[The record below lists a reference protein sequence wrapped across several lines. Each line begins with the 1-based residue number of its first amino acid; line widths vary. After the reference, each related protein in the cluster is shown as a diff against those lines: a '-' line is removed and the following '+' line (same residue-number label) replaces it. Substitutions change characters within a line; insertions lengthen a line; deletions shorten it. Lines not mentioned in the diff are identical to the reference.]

1 MERQRQPEHPEPIVD
16 PIIKALSDYKMSIV
30 NKITLLTQAPDEL
43 KDLSKIL
50 RVHSRVIK
58 DYITRRALPPMLE
71 SEDADLYT
79 FIQTLKPMLEPWDAD
94 ISVLAKY
101 WCEKLFETDNFSTIE
116 HMNRIFNK
124 SNDDSIMPASS
135 ST

>member
-16 PIIKALSDYKMSIV
+16 PIIKALSDYKMSII

-50 RVHSRVIK
+50 RVNSRVIK

-71 SEDADLYT
+71 SEDPELYT

-124 SNDDSIMPASS
+124 SKDDSIMPASS

>member
-16 PIIKALSDYKMSIV
+16 PIIKALSDYKMSII

-50 RVHSRVIK
+50 RVNSRVIK

-71 SEDADLYT
+71 SEDPELYT

>member
-1 MERQRQPEHPEPIVD
+1 MERPEPVPD
-16 PIIKALSDYKMSIV
+16 PIIKALSDYKMSII

-50 RVHSRVIK
+50 RLKSKTIK

-71 SEDADLYT
+71 SEDAELYT

-124 SNDDSIMPASS
+124 SKDDSIMPASS
-135 ST
+135 SS

>member
-1 MERQRQPEHPEPIVD
+1 MERQERPEPIVD
-16 PIIKALSDYKMSIV
+16 PIIKALSDYKMSII

-71 SEDADLYT
+71 SEDPELYT